1 MGLKFPIF
9 MDAQSTTPCDP
20 RVVEAM
26 LPYFTEKFGHPASRN
41 HPFGWEAEGAV
52 DAARAKIATL
62 IGARDPKELVF
73 TSGGTEAINLALK
86 GVAEMYKEKG
96 NHIVTTV
103 IEQRASIDTF
113 KRLERQGFQV
123 TYVPVQPDGVIDVE
137 EIRKALTDKT
147 ILISVMFANNEIG
160 TIQDV
165 AAIGKLAKEKGIIFH
180 TDATQA
186 VGKIPVDVEAM
197 GIDLLSCTAHL
208 IYGPKGVGAL
218 YVRRKGP
225 RVRIAPMMDG
235 GGHERGM
242 RSGTLP
248 VPLIVGFGK
257 AAEISREV
265 MAEEGAR
272 LAKLRDRLQDVI
284 LSSVE
289 EAFLNGR
296 PDRRL
301 PQNLNISFAYVE
313 GESVLMGLN
322 KETALSSGSACTSST
337 LEPSYVIAALGASAE
352 LAHSSIRFS
361 LHRFTTAE
369 EVEYVGQRTIEVIK
383 RLREMSPLYEL
394 AKEGVDIKTI
404 KWKADSGDIA
414 MAYSDKVVDHYN
426 NPRNFGSFG
435 KETPGVGTG
444 LVGAPECGDVMK
456 LQIRVNLETGVIE
469 DAKFKTFGC
478 GSAIASSSL
487 ATEWLKGKS
496 VDEAAKIKNTDIVN
510 ELKLPPVKIH
520 CSVLAEDAIKA
531 ALADYKGKHAAETVA
546 AK

>member
-1 MGLKFPIF
+1 
-9 MDAQSTTPCDP
+9 
-20 RVVEAM
+20 
-26 LPYFTEKFGHPASRN
+26 
-41 HPFGWEAEGAV
+41 
-52 DAARAKIATL
+52 
-62 IGARDPKELVF
+62 
-73 TSGGTEAINLALK
+73 
-86 GVAEMYKEKG
+86 
-96 NHIVTTV
+96 
-103 IEQRASIDTF
+103 
-113 KRLERQGFQV
+113 
-123 TYVPVQPDGVIDVE
+123 
-137 EIRKALTDKT
+137 
-147 ILISVMFANNEIG
+147 
-160 TIQDV
+160 
-165 AAIGKLAKEKGIIFH
+165 
-180 TDATQA
+180 
-186 VGKIPVDVEAM
+186 
-197 GIDLLSCTAHL
+197 
-208 IYGPKGVGAL
+208 VGAL

-404 KWKADSGDIA
+404 KWKAD
-414 MAYSDKVVDHYN
+414 
-426 NPRNFGSFG
+426 
-435 KETPGVGTG
+435 
-444 LVGAPECGDVMK
+444 
-456 LQIRVNLETGVIE
+456 
-469 DAKFKTFGC
+469 
-478 GSAIASSSL
+478 
-487 ATEWLKGKS
+487 
-496 VDEAAKIKNTDIVN
+496 
-510 ELKLPPVKIH
+510 
-520 CSVLAEDAIKA
+520 
-531 ALADYKGKHAAETVA
+531 
-546 AK
+546 

>member
-1 MGLKFPIF
+1 MGRQESQRMALKFPIF
-9 MDAQSTTPCDP
+9 MDSQSTTPADP

-52 DAARAKIATL
+52 DRAREQLAAL

-73 TSGGTEAINLALK
+73 PSGGTESINLALK
-86 GVAEMYKEKG
+86 GVAEMYREKG

-103 IEQRASIDTF
+103 IEQRAGLDVC
-113 KRLERQGFQV
+113 KRLERQGYEV
-123 TYVPVQPDGVIDVE
+123 TYVPVQPDGMVDVE
-137 EIRKALTDKT
+137 EIRKAITPQT

-160 TIQDV
+160 TIQDI
-165 AAIGKLAKEKGIIFH
+165 AAIGKLAKEKGILFH

-186 VGKIPVDVEAM
+186 VGKIPVNVEAM

-218 YVRRKGP
+218 YVRRKNP
-225 RVRIAPMMDG
+225 RVRIAPMLDG

-257 AAEISREV
+257 AAELCRES
-265 MAEEGAR
+265 MEAEAAR
-272 LAKLRDRLQDVI
+272 LRALRDRLQDAI
-284 LSSVE
+284 LSSVD
-289 EAFLNGR
+289 EAFLNGH
-296 PDRRL
+296 PERRL
-301 PQNLNISFAYVE
+301 PHNLNISFAYVE

-361 LHRFTTAE
+361 LHRFNTDE

-383 RLREMSPLYEL
+383 RLRDMSPLYEL
-394 AKEGVDIKTI
+394 AKEGVDLKTI
-404 KWKADSGDIA
+404 KWKA
-414 MAYSDKVVDHYN
+414 
-426 NPRNFGSFG
+426 
-435 KETPGVGTG
+435 E
-444 LVGAPECGDVMK
+444 
-456 LQIRVNLETGVIE
+456 
-469 DAKFKTFGC
+469 
-478 GSAIASSSL
+478 
-487 ATEWLKGKS
+487 
-496 VDEAAKIKNTDIVN
+496 
-510 ELKLPPVKIH
+510 
-520 CSVLAEDAIKA
+520 
-531 ALADYKGKHAAETVA
+531 
-546 AK
+546 